1 MIHIGQLDL
10 EKKAAVVAVILE
22 KPLETSRKAAE
33 MGADIL
39 EIRLDLLGIRD
50 LEIAAETIRKVKSE
64 TGLPVILTN
73 RSVMEG
79 GKWEGKED
87 DRIELLTNLLST
99 NLRSTNLL
107 STNLLSLKDGPD
119 AVDIE
124 LSAGRE
130 VRDQVIKA
138 AKACGKT
145 VIVSSHNF
153 SKTPAFQEM
162 KTILEEAF
170 LVGADIAKLAVM
182 PHSKRDVLDLLRV
195 TLDARETGNAVCT
208 IAMGKLGKHTR
219 VTAPFYGSVLTYAAV
234 DSGISVAPGQFQV
247 DEVKKIMELLE

>member
-33 MGADIL
+33 MGADLL

-50 LEIAAETIRKVKSE
+50 LEIAAEILRKIKSE

-73 RSVMEG
+73 RSGTEG
-79 GKWEGKED
+79 GKWEGKEAE
-87 DRIELLTNLLST
+87 RIGLL
-99 NLRSTNLL
+99 TNLL

-130 VRDQVIKA
+130 ERDRVIKTA
-138 AKACGKT
+138 RACGKT
-145 VIVSSHNF
+145 VIISAHDF
-153 SKTPAFQEM
+153 SKTPDFQEM
-162 KTILEEAF
+162 KIICEEAF
-170 LVGADIAKLAVM
+170 LAGADIAKLAVM
-182 PHSKRDVLDLLRV
+182 PHSMRDILDLLRV
-195 TLDARETGNAVCT
+195 ALDARETGRAVCA

-219 VTAPFYGSVLTYAAV
+219 VIAPFYGSVLTYAAV
-234 DSGISVAPGQFQV
+234 DSTVSAAPGQFQV
-247 DEVKKIMELLE
+247 DEVKKLMELLE

>member
-1 MIHIGQLDL
+1 MIRIGPLDL
-10 EKKAAVVAVILE
+10 EEKAAIVAVILE
-22 KPLETSRKAAE
+22 KPLETSKKAAE

-50 LEIAAETIRKVKSE
+50 LEIAAETITKIKSE

-73 RSVMEG
+73 RSSAEG
-79 GKWEGKED
+79 GKWEGKETE
-87 DRIELLTNLLST
+87 RIRLLKD
-99 NLRSTNLL
+99 
-107 STNLLSLKDGPD
+107 LLSLKDGPD

-130 VRDQVIKA
+130 ARDRAVKA

-145 VIVSSHNF
+145 IIISSHDF
-153 SKTPAFQEM
+153 LKTPAFQEM
-162 KTILEEAF
+162 KTIFEEAF
-170 LVGADIAKLAVM
+170 LAGADIAKLAVM
-182 PHSKRDVLDLLRV
+182 PHSMRDVLDLLRAA
-195 TLDARETGNAVCT
+195 LDATEAGGAVCA

-219 VTAPFYGSVLTYAAV
+219 VIAPFYGSVLTYAAV
-234 DSGISVAPGQFQV
+234 EGTVSAAPGQFQV

>member
-22 KPLETSRKAAE
+22 KPLETSRKAAK
-33 MGADIL
+33 MGADLL

-50 LEIAAETIRKVKSE
+50 LETAAETIRKVKSE

-73 RSVMEG
+73 RSITEG

-87 DRIELLTNLLST
+87 DRIELLTNLLSA
-99 NLRSTNLL
+99 NLI
-107 STNLLSLKDGPD
+107 SLKDGPD

-124 LSAGRE
+124 LSAERE
-130 VRDQVIKA
+130 ARDQVIKA

-145 VIVSSHNF
+145 VIVSSHDF

-170 LVGADIAKLAVM
+170 LAGADIAKLAVM
-182 PHSKRDVLDLLRV
+182 PQSRRDVLDLLRV
-195 TLDARETGNAVCT
+195 ALETREAGNAVCT
-208 IAMGKLGKHTR
+208 IAMGRLGKHTR
-219 VTAPFYGSVLTYAAV
+219 VIAPFYGSVLTYAAV
-234 DSGISVAPGQFQV
+234 DSEVSAAPGQFQV
-247 DEVKKIMELLE
+247 DEIKKILELLE